1 MAKLVFNSAISQED
15 GAVYELYWNTST
27 SQLGIR
33 KIAATTAGE
42 APVTVTDTEIIS
54 AEAE

>member
-15 GAVYELYWNTST
+15 GAVYELYWNTT
-27 SQLGIR
+27 SEQLGIR

-42 APVTVTDTEIIS
+42 APVTVTDTEITS
-54 AEAE
+54 A